1 MQYTVTALEKND
13 RNQWE
18 TLYRG
23 YADFYQVPM
32 NDEILNCVWEWVF
45 DTQKQFF
52 AMVVKDE
59 NGVAVGFMHFCEMA
73 SPLRGA
79 NVGFLNDLFL
89 DPNCRGNGIV
99 DLMFE
104 HLKKVTQEQG
114 WPFIRWVT
122 ADNNYRARAVYDRV
136 ANKTQWLTYQLDTL

>member
-1 MQYTVTALEKND
+1 MQYTVKALEKSD

-18 TLYRG
+18 KLYRG

-52 AMVVKDE
+52 AFVVKDE
-59 NGVAVGFMHFCEMA
+59 TGVAVGFMHFCEMA

-136 ANKTQWLTYQLDTL
+136 ANKTQWLTYQLDS